1 MPKKVPQ
8 KGSQKQEEQ
17 KTHKR
22 EGSDSGVT
30 FSEIGS
36 GHDLMATFDSQIEPQ
51 TTKLLPENEQSAK
64 LETEPM
70 TPGIPRDQSPIQAQK
85 RNTSAVPSKP
95 QIIKRDEQNFLV
107 AE

>member
-8 KGSQKQEEQ
+8 KENQQEDQ

-51 TTKLLPENEQSAK
+51 TTKLLPENQQSAK

-70 TPGIPRDQSPIQAQK
+70 TPGNPRGSSPIETQK
-85 RNTSAVPSKP
+85 RNISAEPSKA
-95 QIIKRDEQNFLV
+95 QIVKSDE
-107 AE
+107 